1 MDDFK
6 IEINVPISEGRGD
19 TLSYALRQL
28 CQAPD
33 GASILFN
40 GKNYG
45 SMRTLATKIS
55 AEQGVKFT
63 VRKISGGV
71 RVWKLP

>member
-1 MDDFK
+1 MDELK
-6 IEINVPISEGRGD
+6 IELDIPISSGRAGS
-19 TLSYALRQL
+19 LSHALRQL

-45 SMRTLATKIS
+45 SMRTLVNKIA

-63 VRKISGGV
+63 VRKINGGV